1 MPYIIGIVSALA
13 ISVYATA
20 LQLDRDRAFY
30 PTVLNVI
37 ALLYILFAAI
47 GGASGRVF
55 VIEALIGGVFIVA
68 ASVGFRGS
76 LWLVAAGLAAH
87 GIQDF
92 FHGSIV
98 ANPGVPVW
106 WPAFCG
112 GLRRGRRG
120 LPRVAPD
127 ERFGPARV
135 GRNGWVRRL
144 NPCRLEWNG
153 SRRTARI
160 ARAQPDMNPFSVQAI

>member
-112 GLRRGRRG
+112 AYD
-120 LPRVAPD
+120 VAAAGYLSW
-127 ERFGPARV
+127 RLTSGSARPA
-135 GRNGWVRRL
+135 
-144 NPCRLEWNG
+144 
-153 SRRTARI
+153 
-160 ARAQPDMNPFSVQAI
+160 SVAMGG

>member
-1 MPYIIGIVSALA
+1 
-13 ISVYATA
+13 
-20 LQLDRDRAFY
+20 
-30 PTVLNVI
+30 
-37 ALLYILFAAI
+37 
-47 GGASGRVF
+47 VF
-55 VIEALIGGVFIVA
+55 VSEALIGGVFIVA

-112 GLRRGRRG
+112 AYD
-120 LPRVAPD
+120 VAAAGYLAW
-127 ERFGPARV
+127 RLTSGSARPA
-135 GRNGWVRRL
+135 
-144 NPCRLEWNG
+144 
-153 SRRTARI
+153 
-160 ARAQPDMNPFSVQAI
+160 SVVMGG